1 MIYEKNQWFS
11 NFKYMYK
18 DFAYFSFAK
27 RKKWNSSV
35 KLLYSCVEKLLFFR
49 KIDFY
54 VKLTVYLFISRR
66 NVNAAKKYYKTRSRK
81 KKKKIRVINSLVKA
95 LISRENVD
103 CRVSYS
109 STSKLRIFTWE
120 NFHEIAY
127 FFKKN

>member
-1 MIYEKNQWFS
+1 MLMRRKS
-11 NFKYMYK
+11 TM
-18 DFAYFSFAK
+18 K
-27 RKKWNSSV
+27 R
-35 KLLYSCVEKLLFFR
+35 
-49 KIDFY
+49 DH
-54 VKLTVYLFISRR
+54 
-66 NVNAAKKYYKTRSRK
+66 AK

-109 STSKLRIFTWE
+109 STSKLRIFTLE